1 MGPKWYLA
9 KAIDDG
15 RGCRVIGGLEV
26 RNTMDRRSV
35 NGINPRFRIGD
46 RYTLNPISAT
56 GGSAITVSGVPVL
69 KMVRESAVADPLF
82 PDTTLLWIVMV
93 AFGSLALCLLHF
105 NRKPR
110 MMAGSMLAL
119 TVMMAVFYFIG
130 LGRE

>member
-46 RYTLNPISAT
+46 QYTLNPISAT

-69 KMVRESAVADPLF
+69 KMVRESAVAVGEIRQTSSS
-82 PDTTLLWIVMV
+82 TTPFIFSSAYCIILRTFAIIVS
-93 AFGSLALCLLHF
+93 FSIISKSL
-105 NRKPR
+105 
-110 MMAGSMLAL
+110 SY
-119 TVMMAVFYFIG
+119 T
-130 LGRE
+130 LG